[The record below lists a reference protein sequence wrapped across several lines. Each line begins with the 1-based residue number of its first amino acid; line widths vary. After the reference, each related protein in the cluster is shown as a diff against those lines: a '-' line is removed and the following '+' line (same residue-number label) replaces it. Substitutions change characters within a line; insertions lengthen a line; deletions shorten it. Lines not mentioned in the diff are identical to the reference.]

1 MKPKATKG
9 TALKTKILRRVSAD
23 GGWADDD
30 ATDDDA
36 VVDDLD
42 AADAANPD
50 DGVALHAL
58 AVATPAILPFVELA
72 AVHARHALVA
82 ELVGTEMNVTPVAD
96 VGDARRATP
105 AAAATAARRIMAAT
119 RTRR

>member
-23 GGWADDD
+23 GGA
-30 ATDDDA
+30 
-36 VVDDLD
+36 DDLD
-42 AADAANPD
+42 AAADAVADAANPD

-58 AVATPAILPFVELA
+58 AVVTPAILPFVELA

>member
-58 AVATPAILPFVELA
+58 AVATPAILPFVDSA

-82 ELVGTEMNVTPVAD
+82 ELVGTGIVNPDAD
-96 VGDARRATP
+96 VGDARRDTP

-119 RTRR
+119 RTCR

>member
-23 GGWADDD
+23 GGADD
-30 ATDDDA
+30 ARTADA
-36 VVDDLD
+36 VADDPD

-50 DGVALHAL
+50 DGVMLHAL
-58 AVATPAILPFVELA
+58 AVVTPAILPFVELA

-82 ELVGTEMNVTPVAD
+82 ELVGTELTVTPDAD

-105 AAAATAARRIMAAT
+105 AAAAPAARRIMAAT
-119 RTRR
+119 RTCR

>member
-23 GGWADDD
+23 GGA
-30 ATDDDA
+30 
-36 VVDDLD
+36 DDLD
-42 AADAANPD
+42 AAADAVADAANPD

-58 AVATPAILPFVELA
+58 AVVTPAILPFVELA

-82 ELVGTEMNVTPVAD
+82 ELVGTELIVIPDAD

-105 AAAATAARRIMAAT
+105 AAAAPAARRIMAAT
-119 RTRR
+119 RTCR